1 MKILACELKISNL
14 IILNS
19 HSFLNSFQR
28 LCFPHKDTC
37 SCPYC
42 HHDSLGGVAFRFPC
56 GHGICKLEA
65 LPSFTW
71 KERKYQER
79 RTGKH

>member
-1 MKILACELKISNL
+1 MKILACELNISNL

-19 HSFLNSFQR
+19 HFFLNSFQR
-28 LCFPHKDTC
+28 LCFSHKDTC

-56 GHGICKLEA
+56 GHWMCKLEA
-65 LPSFTW
+65 LPSFIS
-71 KERKYQER
+71 KERTYQER
-79 RTGKH
+79 QTGDD